1 MIMTVRL
8 ATPDDARE
16 TLAIYAQ
23 SIDTPVTFEYE
34 LPTPEAFARRIHS
47 TLERYPYLVCCD
59 ETGIVR
65 GYAYAGRFG
74 ERAAYQWGAELSI
87 YLDVAVIARGYGS
100 RLYAALIALLHL
112 QGIRTV
118 YGCVTMPNPRS
129 ERLHEK
135 FGFRRCALFHDAG
148 FKCGAWRDVAWF
160 EKEIAA
166 WDGGTPP
173 EPLPFSQIPPELAA
187 KTIAEA
193 IHG

>member
-1 MIMTVRL
+1 MIIRI
-8 ATPDDARE
+8 ATPDDACE
-16 TLAIYAQ
+16 ALAIYAQ

-34 LPTPEAFARRIHS
+34 LPTPEEFARRIRS
-47 TLERYPYLVCCD
+47 TLEHYPYLVCCD
-59 ETGIVR
+59 EAGTVR

-87 YLDVAVIARGYGS
+87 YLDVAAIARGYGS
-100 RLYAALIALLHL
+100 RLYAALIALLRL
-112 QGIRTV
+112 QGIRVV

-135 FGFRRCALFHDAG
+135 LGFCRCGLFRNAG

-166 WDGGTPP
+166 WDGEGTPP
-173 EPLPFSQIPPELAA
+173 EPVPFSGISPETAA
-187 KTIAEA
+187 KTIARVE
-193 IHG
+193 HG